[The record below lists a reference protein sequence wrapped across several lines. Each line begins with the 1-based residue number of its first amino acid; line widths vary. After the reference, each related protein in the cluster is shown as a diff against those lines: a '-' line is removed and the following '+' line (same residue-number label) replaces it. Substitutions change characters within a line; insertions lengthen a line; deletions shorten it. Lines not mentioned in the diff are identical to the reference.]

1 MKNENL
7 KTALLN
13 SMQKDIE
20 RLETATDHNQ
30 HEFSPKFESEMK
42 RFISGKSGNSGKK
55 RTGRIVLKIAAAA
68 AAAALTLAVGM
79 FAGAVSSG
87 FDITQSKKKSEYNG
101 FPTKIVTYTNAEG
114 VPETLETIYTLG
126 KLPDKLEL
134 RRTCLHADKKGM
146 STLFMPRPYDEN
158 DRYTDEMWGY
168 RIIKLVQ
175 ETKGTFKSSFTTAEY
190 VSHKELTVNGRQ
202 AYFITRDT
210 YYGQESSLIWDGGDY
225 IFELLGCFTEERAV
239 ELANSLIP
247 FEGELHNNETVEV
260 EQR

>member
-1 MKNENL
+1 MKNDNL
-7 KTALLN
+7 RTALLN
-13 SMQKDIE
+13 SVQKDIE
-20 RLETATDHNQ
+20 RLETAAE

-42 RFISGKSGNSGKK
+42 RFISSKSGKK
-55 RTGRIVLKIAAAA
+55 RTGRTVLKIAAAA

-101 FPTKIVTYTNAEG
+101 FPTNIVTYTNAEG
-114 VPETLETIYTLG
+114 APETLETIYTLG

-134 RRTCLHADKKGM
+134 RTTCLHEDKKGM
-146 STLFMPRPYDEN
+146 STIFMPKPYDEN
-158 DRYTDEMWGY
+158 DRFTDEMWGY
-168 RIIKLVQ
+168 RMINLVQ
-175 ETKGTFKSSFTTAEY
+175 DTKETFKSSFTTAEY

-202 AYFITRDT
+202 AYFITRDA
-210 YYGQESSLIWDGGDY
+210 YYGQEASLIWDGGDY

-247 FEGELHNNETVEV
+247 FEGELHNGETVEV
-260 EQR
+260 